1 MNGAGPIQKSIVTAG
16 ACLVASVLL
25 IAPGRSLDVERAI
38 NGSAAAAEA
47 SALFSSAFTAYA
59 AGEKARAFDAYRAAA
74 DLGHIGALWK
84 VGRIYELGDGAEADA
99 FEAFRAYRAL
109 ARLHGDIPPKDRDAV
124 FVASAFVALGRYLE
138 SGIGSRLERDPAQAR
153 GTYFYAASYF
163 GDREAQYRLGRML
176 IDGVG
181 GPPLPAQGVRWLK
194 LASDKGHVAAVA
206 VLGELLF
213 DGRYVSARP
222 VLGLSMLTRA
232 RRLAA
237 EDQKAWI
244 EPMQERAFAAAS
256 EEVRRQAVELA
267 EAELN
272 GVGG

>member
-1 MNGAGPIQKSIVTAG
+1 MRTSRTALALG
-16 ACLVASVLL
+16 VCAVASALL
-25 IAPGRSLDVERAI
+25 VAPGRSLDVERAI

-59 AGEKARAFDAYRAAA
+59 AGEKTRAFEAYRKAA
-74 DLGHIGALWK
+74 DLGHVGALWK
-84 VGRIYELGDGAEADA
+84 VGRIYEQGDGAEADA

-109 ARLHGDIPPKDRDAV
+109 ARLHGEIPPNDRDAV

-138 SGIGSRLERDPAQAR
+138 SGIEGRLESDLAQAR

-176 IDGVG
+176 IEGIG
-181 GPPLPAQGVRWLK
+181 GPPLPTQGVRWLK
-194 LASDKGHVAAVA
+194 LASDKEHVAAVA
-206 VLGELLF
+206 TLGELLF
-213 DGRYVSARP
+213 YGRYVSQRP

-232 RRLAA
+232 RRLAT
-237 EDQKAWI
+237 EEQKAWI

-267 EAELN
+267 EAELT